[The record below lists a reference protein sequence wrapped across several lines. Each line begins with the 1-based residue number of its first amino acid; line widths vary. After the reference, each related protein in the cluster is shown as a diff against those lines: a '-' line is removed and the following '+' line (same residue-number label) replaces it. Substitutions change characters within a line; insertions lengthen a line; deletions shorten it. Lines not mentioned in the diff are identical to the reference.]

1 MYIVKY
7 NIEFDNDAVK
17 QNIDRITNQI
27 FKLLPSREEGGDWQT
42 PLQNLILEITG
53 MKALWIDQ
61 VELFSLLCKMEALTS
76 LTEEDDFFVII
87 GSDGIWDVIN
97 EGELFKIGNEKK
109 LSSEAFS
116 KKIMDIAK
124 ERDTRDNSS
133 CIVIK
138 VNKNI

>member
-1 MYIVKY
+1 MYIVRY

-76 LTEEDDFFVII
+76 LTEEDDFFVFRKLIFECLSLLNSI
-87 GSDGIWDVIN
+87 
-97 EGELFKIGNEKK
+97 KK
-109 LSSEAFS
+109 CLV
-116 KKIMDIAK
+116 D
-124 ERDTRDNSS
+124 
-133 CIVIK
+133 
-138 VNKNI
+138 